1 MAFIKA
7 NLQWIIF
14 GLIGATGIG
23 LAVWGFLGGDEVM
36 AKMEVVKS
44 VTTAAKGVAADP
56 VNKDR
61 LEQKRLVVDKRK
73 GDAEKAEDV
82 ALSVQKNNAFYETLD
97 GAGNRVPTPRK
108 PLVDGVLPVTVG
120 NANAIQFRDTYKDEF
135 AKLTVRL
142 RAIDRPSGEDIQAEQ
157 MQMEAEKKTPV
168 SLASETPWDIWR
180 IFPAPERKDESGKR
194 TRLDILRDWP
204 ASRVAYSRATS
215 GRVYLDREAFG
226 RHRLAAS
233 TDNPTPV
240 DIWQAQMSLW
250 IQQDLVTAFARVNE
264 KRAAEL
270 TAAGREADV
279 WVAHM
284 PIKHILRV
292 GLSDALGGIGSGSNI
307 DFTPKWP
314 SGTTVTGKLTNA
326 DMIVVPIQ
334 LALVVEEAALP
345 GILEDFCAQGFY
357 TPVNMMIYPIPPNPV
372 QKDTLYGD
380 DPVIRVTL
388 DVEGYYFHT
397 VYDQW
402 IPQPLQDMLKKP
414 WTGGVDP
421 SGRGPGM
428 RGGRG

>member
-7 NLQWIIF
+7 NLQWILF

-23 LAVWGFLGGDEVM
+23 LAVWFFLGGDEIM
-36 AKMEVVKS
+36 KKMEVVKS
-44 VTTAAKGVAADP
+44 VTSSVKGFATDP

-61 LEQKRLVVDKRK
+61 LEGKRAVVDARKR
-73 GDAEKAEDV
+73 DAEKAEDV
-82 ALSVQKNNAFYETLD
+82 ALSVQKNNAFYETID

-108 PLVDGVLPVTVG
+108 PLVEGVLPATNG
-120 NANAIQFRDTYKDEF
+120 NANAIQFRESYKDEF

-142 RAIDRPSGEDIQAEQ
+142 RPIERPTGEDVQAEQ

-168 SLASETPWDIWR
+168 SLASEIPWDIPR

-194 TRLDILRDWP
+194 TRLDILRDWA

-215 GRVYLDREAFG
+215 GRLYLDREAFG

-250 IQQDLVTAFARVNE
+250 IQQDIVCAIARINE
-264 KRAAEL
+264 KRSSDL
-270 TAAGREADV
+270 VAAGREGDT

-284 PIKHILRV
+284 PVKHILRV
-292 GLSDALGGIGSGSNI
+292 GLSDALGGVGSGSNI
-307 DFTPKWP
+307 DFNPRWP
-314 SGTTVTGKLTNA
+314 NATATGKLTNA

-334 LALVVEEAALP
+334 MALVVEEAALP
-345 GILEDFCAQGFY
+345 QILEDVCAQGFY
-357 TPVNMMIYPIPPNPV
+357 TPVNMMIYPVPPNPV

-380 DPVIRVTL
+380 DPVVRIVL

-402 IPQPLQDMLKKP
+402 IPQPLQEMLKKP

-421 SGRGPGM
+421 MGGRGGPGM
-428 RGGRG
+428 RGRG